1 MIRFGFP
8 FRFEPLGMQKLL
20 TYWVLGASLLLT
32 GCSWLG
38 DLPFVYKMDVQQGN
52 VIDQEMVNKLEPGM
66 NKNQVRYVLGTPMLV
81 DVFHQ
86 ERWDYVYTMQ
96 KRGKPLPGH
105 RLSVYF
111 EDNRLVRVQ
120 GDLRPQASSDA
131 PPPRTETVVSVPDY
145 TGKETGLINRALRS
159 VGIGED

>member
-1 MIRFGFP
+1 
-8 FRFEPLGMQKLL
+8 MQKLL
-20 TYWVLGASLLLT
+20 TYWVLGASLLVT

-38 DLPFVYKMDVQQGN
+38 DIPFVYKMEVQQGN
-52 VIDQEMVNKLEPGM
+52 VIDQEMVDKLQPGM

-86 ERWDYVYTMQ
+86 ERWDYVYTME

-111 EDNRLVRVQ
+111 DDNRLARIE
-120 GDLRPQASSDA
+120 GDFRPQASPDA
-131 PPPRTETVVSVPDY
+131 PSRGTETVVSVPDY
-145 TGKETGLINRALRS
+145 KGGERGLINRALRS
-159 VGIGED
+159 VGIGE